1 MSTLP
6 TEEILLR
13 NSKLVAKPL
22 VGVIMLSIERIY
34 KETPIMLYDLLMLAR
49 ENSYIPFG
57 KAKEVFES
65 TAITQN
71 GLLHECIRDII
82 LSSILMD
89 GGPETLCLVNPL
101 K

>member
-6 TEEILLR
+6 IEEVILR
-13 NSKLVAKPL
+13 NGKPVAKPL
-22 VGVIMLSIERIY
+22 VAIIMLHIKRIY

-49 ENSYIPFG
+49 DKDYIPFG
-57 KAKEVFES
+57 KAKEDFES
-65 TAITQN
+65 IGITQN
-71 GLLHECIRDII
+71 GILHECTKDII

-89 GGPETLCLVNPL
+89 GGPETLCIMSPI